1 MYGVVYQAQSEMSD
15 KLHFRILTV
24 IYMYGSLKKI
34 FTNKGCL
41 LLLLLYMYVTDIA
54 LNLSI
59 IHFPQNDTN
68 MFQGILI
75 TDGDY
80 SYAVFINLCGST
92 YWDFGVI
99 GWSPSFYIIGESNSD
114 NVACADADSFYSTL
128 VYRLDDS
135 ESSPSFLPHT
145 SIVMILY
152 TEKNFFAAKYYIIFL

>member
-24 IYMYGSLKKI
+24 IYMYMYGSLKKI

-75 TDGDY
+75 TGGDY

-114 NVACADADSFYSTL
+114 NVACADADSFYNTL

-135 ESSPSFLPHT
+135 KSSPSFLPLT
-145 SIVMILY
+145 SII
-152 TEKNFFAAKYYIIFL
+152 